1 MGTFYSFEIQT
12 RHIMKLLHLSF
23 FAASI
28 FAKNPIFEDA
38 DEANSLLRSK
48 RFLGDLLSGTTDANG
63 ATAATGTQS
72 YEEIQKQKVQGFIEQ
87 YHLTSVEA
95 WGELKEVMEAK
106 SRNKVP
112 EEKVDELESC
122 ISSCA
127 RRERWLKFG
136 PGDKSIEEQK
146 QNQEEAYEA
155 SCDKGRCDKSVFDKK
170 LIPCPKCFRYV
181 PAVSD
186 GLVDGIISSVKPAD
200 ILNMFG

>member
-48 RFLGDLLSGTTDANG
+48 RFLFGTTDANG

-72 YEEIQKQKVQGFIEQ
+72 YEEIQKQMVENFIET

-95 WGELKEVMEAK
+95 WSELKEVMEAK

-122 ISSCA
+122 VSSCA

-136 PGDKSIEEQK
+136 PGDKSIEEKK
-146 QNQEEAYEA
+146 QNQEEAYEK
-155 SCDKGRCDKSVFDKK
+155 SCDKGRCDEGVFKEK

-181 PAVSD
+181 PAVSN
-186 GLVDGIISSVKPAD
+186 GLVDDLIGEVNPLDLFKNVI
-200 ILNMFG
+200 G

>member
-1 MGTFYSFEIQT
+1 MGTFYSFEIQTIET

-28 FAKNPIFEDA
+28 FAENIFEDA
-38 DEANSLLRSK
+38 DEANSVLRAK
-48 RFLGDLLSGTTDANG
+48 RFSLFGTTDANG
-63 ATAATGTQS
+63 ATHVGTTTTQS
-72 YEEIQKQKVQGFIEQ
+72 YEDIQKQKVENFIED

-106 SRNKVP
+106 SRAKVP
-112 EEKVDELESC
+112 EEKVYELESC
-122 ISSCA
+122 VSSCA
-127 RRERWLKFG
+127 RKERWLKFG

-155 SCDKGRCDKSVFDKK
+155 SCDKGRCDKSVFKK

-181 PAVSD
+181 PAVGGDLIGD
-186 GLVDGIISSVKPAD
+186 GLGQILDSVNP
-200 ILNMFG
+200 